1 MSLNHT
7 EPTIRNHKET
17 GALSEQSSHI
27 SVIRFIRKLAFF
39 LLVFYSI
46 SAAIYF
52 FSDENRLTDRNAK
65 IFVNDLQKGDLVIHQ
80 PVCEDR
86 REVFQRIL
94 QNQNKHFT
102 YLFIGSSRILQFG
115 NRTGFKNALNVGLL
129 GAGLEDVILS
139 DNLCRNYGITADTVV
154 FEFSPWYVDS
164 GTDKRYQQ
172 FLFRENAYDALK
184 RIVQFD
190 HGITNFQ
197 TCFPRWKR
205 NYQFF
210 HEVKSPEIFRR
221 KFSDGSS
228 ARKPISERKR
238 KLEIEHFVTA
248 LYQMKAFN
256 KIYNDRLDAY
266 LRVVQNNAQ
275 KQPTWVVL
283 SPFHPDLFEQ
293 KPNDKRVV
301 NILKSEKLL
310 RTKLPTSVHLLGSF
324 NPAVGNFHDS
334 FFMDG
339 FHITDEA
346 VRTHLRLR

>member
-1 MSLNHT
+1 MKHQ
-7 EPTIRNHKET
+7 EPNTQNQQDT
-17 GALSEQSSHI
+17 GALNQQPSNTL
-27 SVIRFIRKLAFF
+27 VLRFIRKLAFF
-39 LLVFYSI
+39 LLVIYSI
-46 SAAIYF
+46 SGAIYF

-65 IFVNDLQKGDLVIHQ
+65 IFVNDLLREDIVIHQ

-86 REVFQRIL
+86 REVFQRIIK
-94 QNQNKHFT
+94 NQNKHFT
-102 YLFIGSSRILQFG
+102 YLFMGSSRILQFG
-115 NRTGFKNALNVGLL
+115 KYTGYSHALNLGLL
-129 GAGLEDVILS
+129 GAGLEDLIIS
-139 DNLCRNYGITADTVV
+139 DSLRRHYGITADTLV

-164 GTDKRYQQ
+164 GTDSRYKQ
-172 FLFRENAYDALK
+172 FLFKENMYDALK
-184 RIVQFD
+184 RIAQFD
-190 HGITNFQ
+190 HGIINLQ
-197 TCFPRWKR
+197 TCFPQWKK

-210 HEVKSPEIFRR
+210 HEVKSPENFRR

-310 RTKLPTSVHLLGSF
+310 RKKLPTSVHLLGSF
-324 NPAVGNFHDS
+324 NPTVGNFHDS